1 MVLKTG
7 PRTAI
12 FMKQIGNY
20 FMRIL
25 KKDSLNMIRKIEVGL
40 LEMENES
47 SILLEQVNNIH
58 RFKQR

>member
-1 MVLKTG
+1 
-7 PRTAI
+7 
-12 FMKQIGNY
+12 
-20 FMRIL
+20 
-25 KKDSLNMIRKIEVGL
+25 MIRKIEVGL